1 MRLSTS
7 QIDYTA
13 FLVLKAFKASPHIT
27 LHNPDA
33 VVAAVRTRLIEN
45 LRLEEELEREAA
57 QTLSRHRQ
65 QILSGD
71 ADYQK
76 MLREAV
82 RILAR
87 KRGEVI

>member
-1 MRLSTS
+1 MRLSQN

-13 FLVLKAFKASPHIT
+13 FLVVKAFKASPHIT
-27 LHNPDA
+27 LHSADA

>member
-1 MRLSTS
+1 
-7 QIDYTA
+7 
-13 FLVLKAFKASPHIT
+13 
-27 LHNPDA
+27 
-33 VVAAVRTRLIEN
+33 LIEN